1 MDAERPFSGFVEVP
15 HTADIA
21 IDVFA
26 ASLPQLFVQAAQAL
40 YHILGIRKGTEVQ
53 RKVHLHLTEIDLES
67 LLVSFLEELLFYADQ
82 KAVACEFKILVE
94 KNSIDAEMK
103 MTASLSQKREIK
115 AVTYHALLIHQNA
128 NGYQTRIIF
137 DI

>member
-26 ASLPQLFVQAAQAL
+26 ANLPQLFVQAAQAL

-94 KNSIDAEMK
+94 KNSVDAEMK

-115 AVTYHALLIHQNA
+115 AVTYHDLLIHQNA